1 MKALFDTGATKSV
14 MSGKMYRNLKLGPL
28 DDSNLPSVVGANG
41 SSLGVMGRIRCT
53 IAFEKDEDKFDQTF
67 LVCENLQRGVI
78 LGKDFARQNC
88 AGVYWTPHNTRVLH
102 TNLKTIAE
110 TKELVPS
117 GTAAIHVK
125 QTTKLPPR
133 SLAVVDVNINTTSED
148 KIRMIPDSLCQSR
161 HPNMY
166 MMGFDADLSK
176 KGKDTVVPFVL
187 INLSHTENVR
197 LRKDTVVGWTQKDD
211 AEGEVFQIETLDTTP
226 RNYTNPRTPR
236 TFAQFVE
243 MPENT
248 DNQTI
253 DTDVDLQKVFT
264 SASNFIK
271 SPAEVD
277 THRKVDL
284 EDKVIKEETKEK
296 FHKLCD
302 RYDQI
307 ISKGSADIG
316 KTLLVEMD
324 IDTGDSPPIACR
336 PYTLPL
342 KHHDWVKKEI
352 EILDRAGII
361 DKSISAWASPVVIVP
376 KKSKPGEPP
385 KRRMCVD
392 FRRLNGRL
400 PEVENMTGGKGCIS
414 LVPLPKID
422 ELYARLQGYKI
433 FSTLD
438 LRSGYYHIGLS
449 ESAKPKTAFVI
460 SGIGKYQFNRVPFGL
475 AQAPAYFQTLIN
487 KVLDNIDFAMGYLD
501 DIIIFSRSEEEHLD
515 HIEQVFKRLEEAG
528 LKLSLEKCS
537 FFKKHIQYLGHLLS
551 EEGIQPLPEKLE
563 SIAKMPRPKNQKE
576 VKQFLGLIGYYRK
589 FVPRFADISRVLNK
603 LTRKDE
609 EFKWTSE
616 CDKCFN
622 MLKDYLQE
630 APILRYPDPEAR
642 YVLYTDAS
650 KYAYA
655 GVLTQTVDGTDHPI
669 AYVSGLFRGSQLN
682 WAALTKEAYAIYMSV
697 KKLSFY
703 LDSARI
709 TVRSDHLPLKK
720 FLEKNTMNAKVNNW
734 AVELESQK
742 IDFVFIPGIKNV
754 LADTLSRLIEVDS
767 DVKLPEEKEGEEF
780 GYIPFEKLPP
790 AQVEICEEVWINEVT
805 QDKVT
810 LKLQD
815 PITQNIEINLPLTNQ
830 KMKELQEQDPKV
842 SHLRKLW
849 SENKLNK
856 TLFTMENDILKRV
869 LMINGLLYKP
879 VVTPS
884 ILKDCLIMLAHDE
897 QGHNGFKRTYGSL
910 QTVYYWKGMKR
921 QIQLHCRRCRTCAR
935 HNVISQEF
943 NKEHFAVPTQPMEF
957 IAMDLIGEFHPASS
971 KGNRYALTAICMLT
985 GFTFCIPLKNKTA
998 EEVVK
1003 AYLNHICCVFGPSKK
1018 ILTDNGTEFKNK
1030 MWEDVYKLLRT
1041 QHRVTPIYSP
1051 QCNGRIEGF
1060 HRFLKAT
1067 VGKQIQKGLE
1077 WDDLVWKAT
1086 SAYNFFPTES
1096 SGISPFFLMFGR
1108 EAAAKHMLLAEESTK
1123 YVGDN
1128 EGILNLKLMQQLYH
1142 VVAYNLAKS
1151 RTARDGNMI
1160 TKRKNFK
1167 PKHLKRNGLV
1177 LVRDHTSKAFEPKAI
1192 DHHIVDFCG
1201 KHQVLV
1207 KDNYGNKKKVHVKD
1221 VKPIEMDVA
1230 TAEFFR
1236 KEREQCTTRDAK
1248 HVMPIKLIPDL
1259 EWKFIENIS
1268 VMESDNGVTI
1278 YCIKEAEDEHKDTQV
1293 TKVSEPKTGTVR
1305 ATQTSGDT
1313 NTTETEEPR
1322 YEHRESREIAAK
1334 DAVPR
1339 ENSEIVK
1346 DMLPRYEPRENPEI
1360 TTEDTVPREI
1370 TEETIST
1377 CISKAIHMDP
1387 TEDTKT
1393 DLSKQIIAEQVE
1405 VTHTIDIT
1413 EVGIFEPTLEDTS
1426 KESEVST
1433 TTEIDAERA
1442 IKKIH
1447 KYPAINNS
1455 IVNKIF
1461 SVFRQAKESLDT
1473 IPM

>member
-1 MKALFDTGATKSV
+1 
-14 MSGKMYRNLKLGPL
+14 
-28 DDSNLPSVVGANG
+28 
-41 SSLGVMGRIRCT
+41 
-53 IAFEKDEDKFDQTF
+53 
-67 LVCENLQRGVI
+67 
-78 LGKDFARQNC
+78 
-88 AGVYWTPHNTRVLH
+88 
-102 TNLKTIAE
+102 
-110 TKELVPS
+110 
-117 GTAAIHVK
+117 
-125 QTTKLPPR
+125 
-133 SLAVVDVNINTTSED
+133 
-148 KIRMIPDSLCQSR
+148 
-161 HPNMY
+161 
-166 MMGFDADLSK
+166 
-176 KGKDTVVPFVL
+176 
-187 INLSHTENVR
+187 
-197 LRKDTVVGWTQKDD
+197 
-211 AEGEVFQIETLDTTP
+211 
-226 RNYTNPRTPR
+226 
-236 TFAQFVE
+236 
-243 MPENT
+243 
-248 DNQTI
+248 
-253 DTDVDLQKVFT
+253 
-264 SASNFIK
+264 
-271 SPAEVD
+271 
-277 THRKVDL
+277 
-284 EDKVIKEETKEK
+284 
-296 FHKLCD
+296 
-302 RYDQI
+302 
-307 ISKGSADIG
+307 
-316 KTLLVEMD
+316 
-324 IDTGDSPPIACR
+324 
-336 PYTLPL
+336 
-342 KHHDWVKKEI
+342 
-352 EILDRAGII
+352 
-361 DKSISAWASPVVIVP
+361 
-376 KKSKPGEPP
+376 
-385 KRRMCVD
+385 
-392 FRRLNGRL
+392 
-400 PEVENMTGGKGCIS
+400 
-414 LVPLPKID
+414 
-422 ELYARLQGYKI
+422 
-433 FSTLD
+433 
-438 LRSGYYHIGLS
+438 
-449 ESAKPKTAFVI
+449 
-460 SGIGKYQFNRVPFGL
+460 
-475 AQAPAYFQTLIN
+475 
-487 KVLDNIDFAMGYLD
+487 
-501 DIIIFSRSEEEHLD
+501 
-515 HIEQVFKRLEEAG
+515 
-528 LKLSLEKCS
+528 
-537 FFKKHIQYLGHLLS
+537 
-551 EEGIQPLPEKLE
+551 
-563 SIAKMPRPKNQKE
+563 
-576 VKQFLGLIGYYRK
+576 
-589 FVPRFADISRVLNK
+589 
-603 LTRKDE
+603 
-609 EFKWTSE
+609 
-616 CDKCFN
+616 

-630 APILRYPDPEAR
+630 APIVRYPDPEAR

-720 FLEKNTMNAKVNNW
+720 FLEKNTMNTKVNNW

-754 LADTLSRLIEVDS
+754 LADTLSRLIEVDN

-790 AQVEICEEVWINEVT
+790 AQVEVCEEVWINEVT
-805 QDKVT
+805 QDKAT

-815 PITQNIEINLPLTNQ
+815 PIQQNIEINLPLTNQ

-856 TLFTMENDILKRV
+856 TLFTMENDILKRL
-869 LMINGLLYKP
+869 LMVNGLLYKP

-943 NKEHFAVPTQPMEF
+943 SKEHFSAPAQPMEF

-998 EEVVK
+998 EVVK

-1030 MWEDVYKLLRT
+1030 MWEEVYKLLRT
-1041 QHRVTPIYSP
+1041 QHSVMPIYSP

-1151 RTARDGNMI
+1151 RTARDGNRI
-1160 TKRKNFK
+1160 PKRKNFK
-1167 PKHLKRNGLV
+1167 PKHLKPNGLV

-1192 DHHIVDFCG
+1192 DHHIIDFCG
-1201 KHQVLV
+1201 KNQVLV

-1221 VKPIEMDVA
+1221 VKPIEMDIA

-1248 HVMPIKLIPDL
+1248 HVMLIKLIPDL
-1259 EWKFIENIS
+1259 EWEFIENIG
-1268 VMESDNGVTI
+1268 VMKSDKGVQI
-1278 YCIKEAEDEHKDTQV
+1278 YCIKEAEDEHEDTQV
-1293 TKVSEPKTGTVR
+1293 IEVSEPKIDMKTTENTKPIVTETVEAPI
-1305 ATQTSGDT
+1305 ATQSSGDT
-1313 NTTETEEPR
+1313 NTTGTEEPR
-1322 YEHRESREIAAK
+1322 YEHRESSEIVAE

-1339 ENSEIVK
+1339 E
-1346 DMLPRYEPRENPEI
+1346 
-1360 TTEDTVPREI
+1360 T
-1370 TEETIST
+1370 TEETGLT
-1377 CISKAIHMDP
+1377 GN
-1387 TEDTKT
+1387 T
-1393 DLSKQIIAEQVE
+1393 
-1405 VTHTIDIT
+1405 
-1413 EVGIFEPTLEDTS
+1413 GIPKPTLEATS
-1426 KESEVST
+1426 KEST
-1433 TTEIDAERA
+1433 TTPPGSPQREKPEVQNKNRYDTEVNAEQA
-1442 IKKIH
+1442 AKKTH
-1447 KYPAINNS
+1447 KYPKANNS

-1461 SVFRQAKESLDT
+1461 SVFRQAKESIEA
-1473 IPM
+1473 IPL